1 MKLIDIINASNENM
15 QISIVMDF
23 QGMQFVSPPH
33 FTPYFLDRVEDKNL
47 EARVIELLAKDNML
61 FVLIEMN
68 EAEQKGAAE

>member
-23 QGMQFVSPPH
+23 QGMQFVSQPH
-33 FTPYFLDRVEDKNL
+33 FTPYFLDIVEDKIL

-61 FVLIEMN
+61 FVRIETN
-68 EAEQKGAAE
+68 EAE